1 MPTFQTLYTSRF
13 LAETFGADVQYKRDT
28 FTADTRFYDAQ
39 KQVAI
44 NNQLAYNSFLHI
56 NQEQALDLKRL
67 AFDKADIRRMS
78 MEEVAKQRAI
88 NASMGGD
95 RGRVGQ
101 SSDAVIDNIRRR
113 AYLALARK
121 DLNRQIRMSSFDQ
134 RRKNVTL
141 STTSKNNVAFSN
153 LQISPSKTGAILK
166 VLGSGIQNNIDAK
179 VGTLSTSGKATQT
192 TITTT

>member
-1 MPTFQTLYTSRF
+1 MLSFKTLYTARF
-13 LAETFGADVQYKRDT
+13 LAETFGADNQYKRDA
-28 FTADTRFYDAQ
+28 FIADTKLHDAQ
-39 KQVAI
+39 KQAAI

-78 MEEVAKQRAI
+78 MEEVAKQKAI
-88 NASMGGD
+88 NASIGGGV
-95 RGRVGQ
+95 GRVGQ
-101 SSDAVIDNIRRR
+101 SADAVVSNIRRR
-113 AYLALARK
+113 AYLSLARK
-121 DLNRQIRMSSFDQ
+121 DLNRQIRMASFDQ

-179 VGTLSTSGKATQT
+179 IGTLSTSGKASQT